1 MAETTA
7 EPSAT
12 RHLESN
18 GFDVAQ
24 LRRAFAEDGY
34 VVLRGV
40 VSRAALTKMHRALKD
55 EFANWQRSTES
66 FKGGGLMSGHLNCY
80 PGNLAREVFD
90 ELGQRGVLALAQQ
103 LSPTD
108 PNATRLGLNFNLPG
122 SHAQHY
128 HMDGLYLENFLIVN
142 VAVVDTDLRN
152 GAIDVI
158 PKTHKRFYKYW
169 EFATGRVYRDSKRLC
184 MSAGDVLVRLST
196 VWHRG
201 MPNRSEQPRPM
212 LAVTLGEKGVDNPDP
227 FAYREGRVEFQTNW
241 FNTSRLGRLRER
253 TFVTA
258 PFTYSAYRFARSLV
272 GNKGYATF

>member
-1 MAETTA
+1 MAEPTA
-7 EPSAT
+7 TPSAVGN
-12 RHLESN
+12 LASQ

-24 LRRAFAEDGY
+24 LGRAFAEDGY

-40 VSRAALTKMHRALKD
+40 VSRQALTKMHRALSD
-55 EFANWQRSTES
+55 EFADWQRSDQS

-80 PGNLAREVFD
+80 PGNSAREVFD
-90 ELGQRGVLALAQQ
+90 ELGQRGVLALAQE
-103 LSPTD
+103 LRPTD

-122 SHAQHY
+122 SHPQHY
-128 HMDGLYLENFLIVN
+128 HMDGLYLEDFLIVN

-169 EFATGRVYRDSKRLC
+169 EFATERVYRDSKRLC
-184 MSAGDVLVRLST
+184 MSAGDVLVRSST

-201 MPNRSEQPRPM
+201 MPNRSDQPRPM

-227 FAYREGRVEFQTNW
+227 FAYRDGRVEFQTNW

-258 PFTYSAYRFARSLV
+258 PITYSAYRFARSLV